1 MPDRAALWDK
11 DQDGLIALAEV
22 PQQYRLVV
30 GRGDFSLF
38 NRLNGVVLASP
49 NGVPRPTAPI
59 ANPGPMWFQRMDRN
73 ADGDVSGKEF
83 LGRLKDFQKLDQNQD
98 GLISPE
104 EANRA

>member
-1 MPDRAALWDK
+1 
-11 DQDGLIALAEV
+11 
-22 PQQYRLVV
+22 
-30 GRGDFSLF
+30 
-38 NRLNGVVLASP
+38 
-49 NGVPRPTAPI
+49 
-59 ANPGPMWFQRMDRN
+59 MWFQRMDRN